1 MFVKKVGGVCEV
13 PCDPGCSLRRW
24 EGFVK
29 SRVFIK
35 KVGGVCEVPCDP
47 GCSLRRWKVFVKSYV
62 IQGMN

>member
-1 MFVKKVGGVCEV
+1 MGGVCEVPCDPGNELRRWEGFVKSHVFIKKVGGVCEV

-29 SRVFIK
+29 SH
-35 KVGGVCEVPCDP
+35 
-47 GCSLRRWKVFVKSYV
+47 V

>member
-1 MFVKKVGGVCEV
+1 MFVKKVGGGCEVPCDPGCSLRRWEGFVKSHVVCEV

-29 SRVFIK
+29 SH
-35 KVGGVCEVPCDP
+35 
-47 GCSLRRWKVFVKSYV
+47 V